1 MLSVWAP
8 CAAWLVC
15 FASLGSPFPVV
26 CMRVFLFV
34 FLFWDRRRV
43 CVCSEPEAPSSP
55 PGELLHSHRTAT
67 SLAVFS
73 PFPSPSLRLHHC
85 DGPCLSE
92 QHTHLGAATCRR
104 KLKRALS
111 RILSAGAFEE
121 ELAGVGVDLHHSQLD
136 VFLLPLGGNRM
147 CDPEK
152 TIGDLGSAS
161 WQRQGVALRV

>member
-1 MLSVWAP
+1 MCVECVGALCGLACLFCLSWFSFSCCLHAG
-8 CAAWLVC
+8 
-15 FASLGSPFPVV
+15 FSFSF
-26 CMRVFLFV
+26 

-43 CVCSEPEAPSSP
+43 CVCGEPEAPSSP
-55 PGELLHSHRTAT
+55 QGELLHSHRAAT
-67 SLAVFS
+67 SLAVFF
-73 PFPSPSLRLHHC
+73 PFPSPSPRLHRC

-104 KLKRALS
+104 KLNRALS

-136 VFLLPLGGNRM
+136 VFLLPLGGDRM

-161 WQRQGVALRV
+161 